1 MKGYTTSCVTT
12 IIPTDV
18 LETWMKKIPSCI
30 GRYIFQYIVGDADN
44 LQFER
49 LHDSEYEMATNLF
62 TRGGWAFCR
71 RFKEEEGLL
80 FYKCRYETRM
90 VCDACCSPNCRSD
103 YCGAMTM
110 EDHHLVVVPLVLENG
125 HSSFGTPVVGTDGPM
140 ERAMLEFYLCLRS
153 KNKPF
158 SIAFL

>member
-12 IIPTDV
+12 IIIPTDV

-49 LHDSEYEMATNLF
+49 SDSEYEMATNLF

-71 RFKEEEGLL
+71 RFNEEEGLL
-80 FYKCRYETRM
+80 FYKCRYETRL
-90 VCDACCSPNCRSD
+90 VCDACCSPDCRSD
-103 YCGAMTM
+103 YCGALTM
-110 EDHHLVVVPLVLENG
+110 EDHHLVAVYLGKKVLKNG
-125 HSSFGTPVVGTDGPM
+125 ALFV
-140 ERAMLEFYLCLRS
+140 EKAMLEFYLE
-153 KNKPF
+153 PF
-158 SIAFL
+158 

>member
-1 MKGYTTSCVTT
+1 MKGYTTTSCVTT
-12 IIPTDV
+12 LIPTDV

-49 LHDSEYEMATNLF
+49 LQPDSEYEMATTLS
-62 TRGGWAFCR
+62 TRGGWTFCR
-71 RFKEEEGLL
+71 RFKEEEGFQR
-80 FYKCRYETRM
+80 FYMCRYETRT

-110 EDHHLVVVPLVLENG
+110 EDHHLVVVPLGEFVLQNG
-125 HSSFGTPVVGTDGPM
+125 SFRKLFV
-140 ERAMLEFYLCLRS
+140 ERAMLEFYFFLVVRS
-153 KNKPF
+153 
-158 SIAFL
+158 